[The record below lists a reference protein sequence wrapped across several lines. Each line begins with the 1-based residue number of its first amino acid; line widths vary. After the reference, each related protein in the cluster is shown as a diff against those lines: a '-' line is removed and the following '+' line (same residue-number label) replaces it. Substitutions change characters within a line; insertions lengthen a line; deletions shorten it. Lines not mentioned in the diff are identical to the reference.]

1 MPAANKT
8 KNLNLPQYTE
18 NDPISFLQDINDAFK
33 AIDDNVDDMNAEIAS
48 SGYDDTGIKEEI
60 VAAKAVTT
68 SHITNESIHVTAADR
83 TQWSGKAAPSRTE
96 YHTLTVD
103 GWTEQED
110 GTFTQVIT
118 LENAIVGDAPVDVGE
133 VSEGITADLVAVVSA
148 AMLSPTAVEGMI
160 VTVTAFGTKPE
171 VDIPIFVIVGS

>member
-110 GTFTQVIT
+110 GTFIQALT
-118 LENAIVGDAPVDVGE
+118 LENAIVGDVPVDVGE
-133 VSEGITADLVAVVSA
+133 VSTDMTLETLEAISA
-148 AMLSPTAVEGMI
+148 AMLKPTAHTESSI
-160 VTVTAFGTKPE
+160 TITAFGGAPE
-171 VDIPIFVIVGS
+171 IDIPIFITISG